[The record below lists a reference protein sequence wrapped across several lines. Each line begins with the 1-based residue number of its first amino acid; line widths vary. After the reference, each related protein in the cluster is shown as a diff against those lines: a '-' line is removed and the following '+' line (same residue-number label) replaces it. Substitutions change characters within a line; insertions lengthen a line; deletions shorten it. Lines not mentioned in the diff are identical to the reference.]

1 MLVYFLTK
9 NTARVLMYTLNGIFL
24 LNNWQASYNKNNESY
39 VTKQLPSQDVQIKTK
54 NFWGSTQIY

>member
-1 MLVYFLTK
+1 
-9 NTARVLMYTLNGIFL
+9 MYTLNGIFL

-54 NFWGSTQIY
+54 NFWGSTQIYWIRNQTNIAW